1 MRKTATKPLSLL
13 FGILLLS
20 IPFSARGQDENEVT
34 LLSVILQL
42 ETAHEILFSYVID
55 EVSAYTLTAPST
67 DLSLDD
73 TIEYLNNST
82 TFRVQKISDRY
93 YSVSRIITEGA
104 EYCGRLI
111 DGALGTAMENASII
125 TLESGYATLSDFKG
139 RFYIPEQYKKE
150 TIQITYVGFES
161 LRISS
166 EELNFKCP
174 EIIMFPSISKL
185 NEVLISSILVK
196 GINRNV
202 DGSTS
207 LNTNNF
213 GLLPG
218 QTENDVLQMA
228 QSLPGV
234 ESINETISTIN
245 IRGGTNDE
253 NLIQWEGMRMYQLG
267 HFFGL
272 ISAFNPNLTKDLTI
286 YKSGTPANFGE
297 SVSGVI
303 TMASNDQI
311 AEKFRGG
318 IGSNLI
324 NASAFLEMPVSE
336 RIGIQISGRSSINGI
351 FKSPVYNNFSDRVFQ
366 DTEITNNQNSASF
379 TDVTFKEDFY
389 FFDVGGKILWDL
401 SQKDKIRFNFI
412 AMENHFEFSERLSGS
427 EETSRLEQKSEAA
440 GLSWQR
446 QWTPNFTSTASI
458 QGTHY
463 LLDALNRDIFTLQE
477 INQENEV
484 LDLGAK
490 LDTRTTLSQRFQ
502 LFSGYHFSEVGIA
515 NLQDV
520 NIPRFRDYEKD
531 VLRSHIL
538 YGNFVYRSKDK
549 KSRLNAGARV
559 NYFEKFSEL
568 LFEPRIHAYQELSNG
583 FAVEA
588 SGEFKSQSLTQRI
601 DLQSDFLGVEK
612 RRWVLANGTDVPIK
626 KSKQASLGLLYN
638 KSNWFINLEGFLKKV
653 DNITSKSQGFQNQF
667 QFSSETGSYT
677 VYGLEV
683 TVNKKLGDFSA
694 WISYG
699 YGKNDVQFENF
710 IPTEF
715 ANNADIR
722 HSVNVASVYTLNNF
736 KFALGLNWRTGKP
749 YTIPKEEAPP
759 IIGDGFLVIDFDTP
773 NAERLTDYLR
783 LDFSA
788 EYVWNISERV
798 DAVFNL
804 ALLNLT
810 DEKNSLN
817 IRYALD
823 NNLDFQSDINRIEET
838 SLGFTPNF
846 SFQVLF

>member
-1 MRKTATKPLSLL
+1 MQKTATKTLSL
-13 FGILLLS
+13 FIGILFLS
-20 IPFSARGQDENEVT
+20 LPLAMRGQDKNEVS
-34 LLSVILQL
+34 LLSVILKL

-55 EVSAYTLTAPST
+55 EVSSYKLIAP
-67 DLSLDD
+67 DAELNLGN
-73 TIEYLNNST
+73 TIDYLNNT
-82 TFRVQKISDRY
+82 IPFRIQKISDRY
-93 YSVSRIITEGA
+93 YSVSRIISEGTEF
-104 EYCGRLI
+104 CGRLI
-111 DGALGTAMENASII
+111 DGAMGNAMENAAI
-125 TLESGYATLSDFKG
+125 TTSENRYSTLSDSSG
-139 RFYIPEQYKKE
+139 QFYIPEAYKNE
-150 TIQITYVGFES
+150 TIQITYIGYEP
-161 LRISS
+161 LLISAK
-166 EELNFKCP
+166 ELNFNCP
-174 EIIMFPSISKL
+174 EIVMFPSISRL

-218 QTENDVLQMA
+218 QTERDVLQMA

-253 NLIQWEGMRMYQLG
+253 NLIQWEGIRMYQLG

-286 YKSGTPANFGE
+286 YKNGTPAHFGE

-303 TMASNDQI
+303 TMSSNDQI
-311 AEKFRGG
+311 APEFRGG

-324 NASAFLEMPVSE
+324 NSNAFLEMPISKKLA
-336 RIGIQISGRSSINGI
+336 IQISGRSSINGI
-351 FKSPVYNNFSDRVFQ
+351 LKSPVYDNFSDRVFQ
-366 DTEITNNQNSASF
+366 DTEITNNQNSATF

-389 FFDVGGKILWDL
+389 FYDVGGKVLWDL
-401 SQKDKIRFNFI
+401 THKDKIRFNFI
-412 AMENHFEFSERLSGS
+412 AMENHFEFSERLSES
-427 EETSRLEQKSEAA
+427 EETSRLEQKSEAT

-446 QWTPNFTSTASI
+446 QWSPNFSTTASI
-458 QGTHY
+458 QATHY
-463 LLDALNRDIFTLQE
+463 LLDALNQDIFTFQE

-490 LDTRTTLSQRFQ
+490 LDTRTILSQNFQ
-502 LFSGYHFSEVGIA
+502 LQSGYHFSEVGIA

-520 NIPRFRDYEKD
+520 NLPRFRDYEKD

-538 YGNFVYRSKDK
+538 YGDLVYRSEDK
-549 KSRLNAGARV
+549 KSRLNLGVRA

-568 LFEPRIHAYQELSNG
+568 LIEPRIYAYQELSNG
-583 FAVEA
+583 FAIEG

-601 DLQSDFLGVEK
+601 DLQSDFLGIEK
-612 RRWVLANGTDVPIK
+612 RRWVLANGTDVPLK

-638 KSNWFINLEGFLKKV
+638 KGKWFMNLEGFLKKV
-653 DNITSKSQGFQNQF
+653 DHITSKSQGFQNQF
-667 QFSSETGSYT
+667 QFSSDTGSYS

-683 TVNKKLGDFSA
+683 TINKKIGDFSA
-694 WISYG
+694 WASYG
-699 YGKNDVQFENF
+699 YGKNDYQFENF
-710 IPTEF
+710 VPSEF
-715 ANNADIR
+715 ANNVDIR
-722 HSVNVASVYTLNNF
+722 HTVNVASSYTFNNF

-749 YTIPKEEAPP
+749 YTIPKEGAPP
-759 IIGDGFLVIDFDTP
+759 VIGDGFLVIDFDAP
-773 NAERLTDYLR
+773 NGERLSEYVR
-783 LDFSA
+783 LDFST
-788 EYVWNISERV
+788 EYIWHISERV
-798 DAVFNL
+798 DAIFNL

-817 IRYALD
+817 VRYTLE
-823 NNLDFQSDINRIEET
+823 NNFDFQSDINRIEET